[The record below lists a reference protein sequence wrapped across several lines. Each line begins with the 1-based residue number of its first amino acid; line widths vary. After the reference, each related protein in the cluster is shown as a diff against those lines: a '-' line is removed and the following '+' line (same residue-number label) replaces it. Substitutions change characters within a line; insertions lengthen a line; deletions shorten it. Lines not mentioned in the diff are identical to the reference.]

1 MDEVISVKGLSKAFN
16 KKTAVDNIDLSIM
29 KGEVFGFLGP
39 NGAGK
44 TTTIRLITTLLS
56 KDSGTVVINGYD
68 IDKDPI
74 KAKTSIGV
82 IQQQISLDNDLTVI
96 ENMICHAKYHK
107 IPKKIA
113 MERIEKLID
122 RFGIE
127 EYRNYKI
134 NSLSGGWKKRVSIA
148 GALIHE
154 PPILFLDEPTVG
166 LDINGRRTIWDII
179 RQLNADG
186 TTVFFTTHYIEEAEV
201 LCSRVAFINHGK
213 IVETDIPE
221 NLCTKVGST
230 AVEVFDGHR
239 KTEYSY
245 FSSREDA
252 NVYAGTIGSECTVLI
267 RNTNL
272 EDCFVKMTGD
282 SVGDQ
287 K

>member
-1 MDEVISVKGLSKAFN
+1 MISLKGLSKAFN
-16 KKTAVDNIDLSIM
+16 KKTAVDSIDLSII

-44 TTTIRLITTLLS
+44 TTTIRLITTLLG
-56 KDSGTVVINGYD
+56 KDSGTVMINGHD

-82 IQQQISLDNDLTVI
+82 IQQQISLDNDLTVF
-96 ENMICHAKYHK
+96 ENMVCHAKYHK
-107 IPKKIA
+107 IPKNIA
-113 MERIEKLID
+113 MEKIERLID
-122 RFGIE
+122 YLDIE

-134 NSLSGGWKKRVSIA
+134 NNLSGGWKKRVSIA

-166 LDINGRRTIWDII
+166 LDINGRRTIWDIVK
-179 RQLNADG
+179 QLNSDG
-186 TTVFFTTHYIEEAEV
+186 TTVFLTTHYIEEAEV
-201 LCSRVAFINHGK
+201 LCDRVAFINHGK
-213 IVETDIPE
+213 IVEVDTPE
-221 NLCTKVGST
+221 NLCIKVGST
-230 AVEVFDGHR
+230 AVEAFDGHK

-245 FSSREDA
+245 FSSREAA
-252 NVYAGTIGSECTVLI
+252 NAYAGTLGSEYTVLI